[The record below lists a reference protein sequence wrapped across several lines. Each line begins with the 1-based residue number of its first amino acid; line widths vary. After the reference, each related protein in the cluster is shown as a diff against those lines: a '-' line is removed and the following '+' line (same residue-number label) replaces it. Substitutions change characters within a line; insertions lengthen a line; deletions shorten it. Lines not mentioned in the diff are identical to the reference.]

1 VTGIIYLDK
10 LREWLMSRLQEDIP
24 DILKTLHEL
33 KTWIRE
39 SCANPGQE
47 ILHNVWQEVEHRFD
61 VARDTRGAH
70 IELFNDKLLF
80 IKLFQLVF

>member
-1 VTGIIYLDK
+1 
-10 LREWLMSRLQEDIP
+10 MSQLQEDIP

-39 SCANPGQE
+39 SCANPDQE
-47 ILHNVWQEVEHRFD
+47 ILHNVWQEVDYRFY
-61 VARDTRGAH
+61 VARDICGAY

-80 IKLFQLVF
+80 IKLFQLVFQLVHVS